1 MKCMHTEPNKIDLK
15 KLSNEIREWSKELG
29 FTKIGITDIQLGKH
43 EEYLNRWLKKDFH
56 GEMEYMKLHGK
67 KRSKPEKLVKG
78 TKRIISVSK
87 DYLPIGF
94 KGKELINYP
103 KKAFISSYAQ
113 GRDYHKVLRGRL
125 KALVK
130 RIRLSVSSSSRVFVD
145 SAPVLEKAIAE
156 KAGIGWIGKNTL
168 LMNKNAGSY
177 FFLGEIYTDLDL
189 PIDRPFEGNHCGS
202 CSACIDICPTKAFEG
217 PYELDSRKC
226 ISYLTIEFKGS
237 IPKELRPLMG
247 NRIFGCDDCQIYCP
261 WNKFAKFSKEDDFR
275 PRYNFENSEL
285 VDLFSW
291 SKAEFLK
298 KTEGSPIRRAGYEC
312 WLRNI
317 AIALGNANKTK
328 KIIDALNS
336 RKHFPSALVREHVNW
351 ALNQHLE

>member
-1 MKCMHTEPNKIDLK
+1 MEIKTKKTDLL
-15 KLSNEIREWSKELG
+15 KLSREIKKWSKELG
-29 FTKIGITDIQLGKH
+29 FNNVGITDIELSQH
-43 EEYLNRWLKKDFH
+43 EKYLEKWLKRDFQ
-56 GEMEYMKLHGK
+56 GEMEYMKIHGK
-67 KRSKPEKLVKG
+67 KRSRPEKLFKG
-78 TKRIISVSK
+78 TKRIISVSI
-87 DYLPIGF
+87 DYFPPGH
-94 KGKELINYP
+94 KGKELLDHP
-103 KKAFISSYAQ
+103 KKAYIASYAQ
-113 GRDYHKVLRGRL
+113 GRDYHKVLRKKL
-125 KALVK
+125 KLLVE
-130 RIRLSVSSSSRVFVD
+130 RIKLATPTSSRVFVD

-168 LMNKNAGSY
+168 LLNKRAGSY

-189 PIDRPFEGNHCGS
+189 PIDEPFEGNHCGS

-217 PYELDSRKC
+217 PYQLDSRKC

-275 PRYNFENSEL
+275 PRNNLEDSEL
-285 VDLFSW
+285 ADLFSW
-291 SKAEFLK
+291 SEEEFLN

-317 AIALGNANKTK
+317 AIALGNADKTK

-336 RKHFPSALVREHVNW
+336 RKNFPSALVREHVNW
-351 ALNQHLE
+351 ALNQHLG

>member
-1 MKCMHTEPNKIDLK
+1 MEIKNKTTGLL
-15 KLSNEIREWSKELG
+15 KLSREIKKWSKELG
-29 FTKIGITDIQLGKH
+29 FNNVGITDIELRQH
-43 EEYLNRWLKKDFH
+43 EKYLERWLKRDFQ
-56 GEMEYMKLHGK
+56 GEMEYMKIHGK
-67 KRSKPEKLVKG
+67 KRSRPEKLFKG
-78 TKRIISVSK
+78 TKRIISVSI
-87 DYLPIGF
+87 DYLPLGH
-94 KGKELINYP
+94 KGTELLDHP
-103 KKAFISSYAQ
+103 KKAYIASYAQ
-113 GRDYHKVLRGRL
+113 GRDYHKVLRKKL
-125 KALVK
+125 KLLVE
-130 RIRLSVSSSSRVFVD
+130 RIKLATPTSSRVFVD

-168 LMNKNAGSY
+168 LLNKRAGSY

-189 PIDRPFEGNHCGS
+189 PIDEPFEGNHCGS

-217 PYELDSRKC
+217 PYQLDSRKC

-275 PRYNFENSEL
+275 PRNNLEDSEL
-285 VDLFSW
+285 ADLFSW
-291 SKAEFLK
+291 SKEEFLK

-317 AIALGNANKTK
+317 AIALGNADKTK

-336 RKHFPSALVREHVNW
+336 RKNFPSALVREHVNW
-351 ALNQHLE
+351 ALNQHLG